1 MKSPTYSRRALSD
14 WDRLCDDNDCNRNT
28 GLLTFQSGMRN
39 MNSTYRSTGQKAHGN
54 ARRNV
59 LVKATA
65 LALAIATFASVQQDA
80 LADPVSRAQAK
91 RMYDRLVG
99 TPPTPVLLDDLEQR
113 VAADKVAAGLYMLDA
128 SSPRSSQF
136 YTTTLKN
143 FAMPWTNRDQTVFA
157 PLNDYVATVIGM
169 VRDDVDFRTA
179 LSADL
184 VYVGQGVNPAYS
196 TTNNDH
202 YVAMESN
209 NADLRVVLQPTT
221 QSSLNGL
228 PPNATAGIIT
238 SRAASEAFF
247 IDGTNRA
254 MFRFTMLNH
263 LCHDMEQ
270 VHDTTRPPDRIR
282 QDVTRS
288 PGGDSS
294 LFLNNCIG
302 CHSGMD
308 PMAQAF
314 AYYDFDETQNRLVY
328 TQGQVQPKYLI
339 NADNFKQGYI
349 TNDDHWENRWRLPGK
364 NTVLGWAGQD
374 GQIRSG
380 NGAKTLGEELAN
392 SDAFAECQATKV
404 FKTVCFRS
412 PSDQA
417 DRDQV
422 TSSAN
427 GFKSGGNLK
436 RVFAE
441 TAAYCAGN

>member
-1 MKSPTYSRRALSD
+1 MSNMKPKLQSVRGAAKRGGWVKVTALSI
-14 WDRLCDDNDCNRNT
+14 
-28 GLLTFQSGMRN
+28 
-39 MNSTYRSTGQKAHGN
+39 
-54 ARRNV
+54 
-59 LVKATA
+59 
-65 LALAIATFASVQQDA
+65 AIATFACVQHDA
-80 LADPVSRAQAK
+80 SADPLSRRQAK
-91 RMYDRLVG
+91 RMYDRLTG
-99 TPPTPVLLDDLEQR
+99 TPPSPALLNDLEAR
-113 VAADKVAAGLYMLDA
+113 VATDKVAAAMYMLDKNQA
-128 SSPRSSQF
+128 RSSAF
-136 YTTTLKN
+136 YSTTLKN
-143 FAMPWTNRDQTVFA
+143 FATPWTNRDQTVFA
-157 PLNDYVATVIGM
+157 PLNDYTATVIGM

-184 VYVGQGVNPAYS
+184 VYIGQGQSPAYS
-196 TTNNDH
+196 PTNNDH
-202 YVAMESN
+202 YLALESN
-209 NADLRVVLQPTT
+209 NADLRVVLQGTT

-228 PPNATAGIIT
+228 PPAATAGIIT

-254 MFRFTMLNH
+254 MFRFTLLNH

-270 VHDTTRPPDRIR
+270 VHDTTRPPDRVR

-314 AYYDFDETQNRLVY
+314 AYYDFDETQGRLVY
-328 TQGQVQPKYLI
+328 TAGQVQPKYLI
-339 NADNFKQGYI
+339 NSDNFKQGYV
-349 TNDDHWENRWRLPGK
+349 TTDDHWENRWRLPGK
-364 NTVLGWAGQD
+364 NTVLGWAGQND
-374 GQIRSG
+374 QIRSG

-392 SDAFAECQATKV
+392 SDAFAECQAAKV
-404 FKTVCFRS
+404 FRTICFRS
-412 PSDQA
+412 PSDAA
-417 DRDQV
+417 DRAQIS
-422 TSSAN
+422 SSAN

>member
-1 MKSPTYSRRALSD
+1 MSNMKSTQQKLRGSAL
-14 WDRLCDDNDCNRNT
+14 R
-28 GLLTFQSGMRN
+28 SG
-39 MNSTYRSTGQKAHGN
+39 
-54 ARRNV
+54 

-65 LALAIATFASVQQDA
+65 LALAIASFASVQQA
-80 LADPVSRAQAK
+80 SADPVSRAQAK

-99 TPPTPVLLDDLEQR
+99 TPPTPALLDDLESR
-113 VAADKVAAGLYMLDA
+113 VAADKVAAGLYMLDK

-143 FAMPWTNRDQTVFA
+143 FATPWTNRDQTVFA

-169 VRDDVDFRTA
+169 VRDDVDFRTV

-184 VYVGQGVNPAYS
+184 VYTGQGISPAYS

-238 SRAASEAFF
+238 SRAAAEAFF

-254 MFRFTMLNH
+254 MFRFTLLNH

-314 AYYDFDETQNRLVY
+314 AYYDFDETQSKLVF
-328 TQGQVQPKYLI
+328 TDGQVQPKYLI
-339 NADNFKQGYI
+339 NSDNFKSGYI
-349 TNDDHWENRWRLPGK
+349 TTDDHWENRWRLPGK

-374 GQIRSG
+374 GTIRSG

>member
-1 MKSPTYSRRALSD
+1 MSNMKST
-14 WDRLCDDNDCNRNT
+14 
-28 GLLTFQSGMRN
+28 Q
-39 MNSTYRSTGQKAHGN
+39 QKLRGS
-54 ARRNV
+54 ARRSV

-65 LALAIATFASVQQDA
+65 LALAIATFASVQQEA
-80 LADPVSRAQAK
+80 SADPVSRAQAK

-99 TPPTPVLLDDLEQR
+99 TPPTPALLDDLESR
-113 VAADKVAAGLYMLDA
+113 VAADKVAAGMYMLDK

-143 FAMPWTNRDQTVFA
+143 FATPWTNRDQTVFA

-169 VRDDVDFRTA
+169 VRDDVDFRTV

-184 VYVGQGVNPAYS
+184 VYTGQGITPAYS

-238 SRAASEAFF
+238 SRAAAEAFF

-254 MFRFTMLNH
+254 MFRFTLLNH

-314 AYYDFDETQNRLVY
+314 AYYDFDETQGKLVF
-328 TQGQVQPKYLI
+328 TDGQVQPKYLI
-339 NADNFKQGYI
+339 NSDNFKPGYI
-349 TNDDHWENRWRLPGK
+349 TTDDHWENRWRLPGK

-374 GQIRSG
+374 DKIRSG
-380 NGAKTLGEELAN
+380 KGAKELGEELAGSN
-392 SDAFAECQATKV
+392 AFAECQATKV

-412 PSDQA
+412 PSDQN

-422 TSSAN
+422 TASAN